1 MKNNAK
7 TKTRWNRPET
17 AKYATNTREQ
27 TRRKLL
33 MYFYFSFRALN
44 DDP

>member
-27 TRRKLL
+27 NKEKTFDVFLFL
-33 MYFYFSFRALN
+33 FSS
-44 DDP
+44 PE